1 MSKAP
6 SSKIQYFMNNFYWM
20 FIHVLVTSIFP
31 FVIRSLMIQKWGLE
45 YVGISG
51 LFGAVIQV
59 LNISELGMGSAILY
73 SMYKPMAEHDIP
85 MINTLLNLY
94 RKIYR
99 MLGIGIFFAG
109 MAVLPFL
116 QFLIH
121 GTYPSDI
128 NIYIIY
134 IIQLLNTVIGYA
146 VCLHWIVILQA
157 DQKLG
162 IDYKLGA
169 IITGIMY
176 ILQIFVIYNSQNY
189 YLYII
194 LLPLSTLALNTIRS
208 IYIQR
213 KYPYIHCEGKVD
225 RSFLRDFYKRVFAMA
240 LSKIRTAIR
249 NSIDSIVISANMGL
263 ASLALYQNYYQI
275 MLVPVLLV
283 GIAKGAVLPE
293 FGVSVATDNQENNYH
308 FFEIYSFANNWFST
322 WCTVCLL
329 CLGQNF
335 MCLWVGAENVLAD
348 SVIILICI
356 YFYIRC
362 ISDNAML
369 IREATGVWWTGK
381 EGAVIESI
389 LNLALDILLVK
400 YWGIQGVLLATILA
414 LVCINLPFE
423 YFSIFRGYFKIGI
436 VKYFFK
442 QMIYSV
448 NAILVCVITYM
459 ICSRFPIGNFKAL
472 ILQAGICILLPNIV
486 YIGLNFHRTEF
497 KELSHM
503 LYNFILAKKQSH
515 I

>member
-6 SSKIQYFMNNFYWM
+6 SSKIQYFIHNFYWM
-20 FIHVLVTSIFP
+20 FIHSLVTMIFP

-45 YVGISG
+45 YIGISG
-51 LFGAVIQV
+51 LFAAVLQV

-85 MINTLLNLY
+85 MVNTLLNLY

-128 NIYIIY
+128 NIYIVY

-146 VCLHWIVILQA
+146 ICFHWVVILQA

-162 IDYKLGA
+162 VDYKIGA

-176 ILQIFVIYNSQNY
+176 ILQIVVIYNSQNY

-194 LLPLSTLALNTIRS
+194 LLPMTTLTLNTIRS
-208 IYIQR
+208 IYIQH

-225 RSFLRDFYKRVFAMA
+225 RTFLADFYKRVFAMA

-249 NSIDSIVISANMGL
+249 NSIDSIVISANLGL
-263 ASLALYQNYYQI
+263 AALALYQNYYQV

-283 GIAKGAVLPE
+283 GIVRGAFLPE
-293 FGVSVATDNQENNYH
+293 FGVSAATEDQEKNYSL
-308 FFEIYSFANNWFST
+308 FEIYSFANNWFST

-335 MCLWVGAENVLAD
+335 MCLWVGIQNMLPI
-348 SVIILICI
+348 SVIVLMCI
-356 YFYIRC
+356 YFYVYN
-362 ISDNAML
+362 ISSNATM
-369 IREATGVWWTGK
+369 IREATGVWWIGK
-381 EGAVIESI
+381 EGAVIESMFNLI
-389 LNLALDILLVK
+389 LNIILVR
-400 YWGIQGVLLATILA
+400 YWGIQGVLVATIAA

-423 YFSIFRGYFKIGI
+423 YLSIFRGYFKIGI
-436 VKYFFK
+436 AKYLLK
-442 QMIYSV
+442 QLTYV
-448 NAILVCVITYM
+448 ADAIAICGITYM
-459 ICSRFPIGNFKAL
+459 VCSRFPIGNFKAL
-472 ILQAGICILLPNIV
+472 IMQAGICILLPNML
-486 YIGLNFHRTEF
+486 YIGLNFYRKEF

-503 LYNFILAKKQSH
+503 LYNLILERKQSH